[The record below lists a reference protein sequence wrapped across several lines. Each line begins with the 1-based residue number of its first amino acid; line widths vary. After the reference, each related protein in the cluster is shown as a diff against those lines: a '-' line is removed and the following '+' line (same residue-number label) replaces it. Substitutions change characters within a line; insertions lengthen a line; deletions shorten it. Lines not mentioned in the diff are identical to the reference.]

1 VYELEQEAARRAWEG
16 SEEENR
22 HGTVLQK
29 VVLGQTSE
37 RVKLQKEWIEA
48 QEAHR
53 TRKLRGLRDQWAE
66 QYEENVQWPFRI
78 VALKALMTATRETR
92 RECEGV
98 VAELAG
104 VARTEARLAGVCVCV
119 CMQIYMT
126 ERHHTFEMIQSD
138 LIPTLPLQG
147 HVSQTR
153 HDSTRTI
160 KLYVNSLPTQD
171 PNPKSRIL
179 SLTS

>member
-104 VARTEARLAGVCVCV
+104 VARTEARLAGVYVCLCVSV
-119 CMQIYMT
+119 C
-126 ERHHTFEMIQSD
+126 
-138 LIPTLPLQG
+138 LPRPKSQVLRPKS
-147 HVSQTR
+147 HV
-153 HDSTRTI
+153 
-160 KLYVNSLPTQD
+160 
-171 PNPKSRIL
+171 PNPKPSNPKP
-179 SLTS
+179 